1 MQNRSR
7 LFRSCL
13 LLWLSFAAF
22 VTRQVQVQ
30 PRKPHA
36 YGGMKNCRIILS
48 SLLLCLGLV
57 ARVAVAD
64 MAVSTNV
71 ITSDLPSTGSAWNP
85 SISGDGR
92 YVAFLYTFTNN
103 GSDIYV
109 HDRVTGINR
118 TMTPSPTGWSD
129 GTPSCGPR
137 ISRDGRY
144 IVFSSADRELA
155 ASVMTGMQG
164 VFVYDQQTRTVEWI
178 GGYYSCNLGISAD
191 GRYVTYMLPIVLP
204 GGVWAGYRTF
214 LWDRVTQ
221 STEQLNIPHS
231 ANGNIS
237 FSADGRYFLYKAE
250 RVFSGYSNTVYDM
263 FVYDRETGSSEQ
275 VNVNSA
281 GEVGNIDA
289 FHALAPQPSMSADGR
304 FVVFASASAN
314 LVANDTN
321 DAMDVFVR
329 DRTTG
334 TTERV
339 SVSSAGVQSALG
351 PYGNYN
357 HSPDISADGRYVVF
371 IGANGNLDP
380 SGDPLPGVFVRDRL
394 TGTTRR
400 IVSEYYAEWPVI
412 SADGRHV
419 AYRISYTPT
428 GPQMAIADISD
439 SAVGTGSVTLSAT
452 SLALTEGG
460 TAATYTISLAN
471 APSANVI
478 VVVSPGTQL
487 AAAPT
492 QLTFTPANWNAPQTV
507 TVQALQ
513 DGIAEGSHTGTLTH
527 TATSADPDYNGIA
540 IGSVNVAISEA
551 VIPVATLPVTDGVA
565 WTRSDLPVTGTAAPG
580 ATVTVSATNLT
591 TGTVS
596 AVSAVADANGAWSLT
611 LTGLASGNYTLQPD
625 AGGVKGSTLN
635 FALALSGGS
644 GGSGSLPLILTGA
657 SLYDI
662 DGAGNY
668 VGNGW
673 DTTGGNGAY
682 NFYLLS
688 ASNAFLNS
696 GNGAAASLNQDLSTP
711 GTYTFLY
718 RADGGGFNWPTP
730 SAGLNLFFNNNTN
743 PGISVSVPFN
753 VPTPALTAFGTGSLG
768 IVNADVVPGANAL
781 SFMAGDLKVT
791 LTAFSLMDYQNPAVP
806 PALPDLVSPGDTV
819 PNGLNDYSGVI
830 TLQVARES
838 ASSGGLSPVLLL
850 PGSGVWTQANLPLHG
865 TAPAGS
871 TVTLHVKNL
880 HTNAT
885 GTYTAVA
892 AADGTWS
899 ILVPDLEDCHYQL
912 QAEING
918 LFGNQEVIYLD
929 SHAPTT
935 ALSIGLA
942 GGGSGGG
949 GGGGTGTGGWY
960 SGAISLGLSAVD
972 DRFGHGV
979 GVDRIEYSLNA
990 GAWTVF
996 PGTGLTLE
1004 RDGIYN
1010 FCYRALDNAG
1020 NVEPVHCVPLWID
1033 MTAPVVTPRFDGTR
1047 NVLSLDAV
1055 DGVSGIGS
1063 LEVSFDGGASWS
1075 NSTGVVSFPQGG
1087 TYTVHYRC
1095 RDNAGNVT
1103 TGQTTVTVITP
1114 WVPPNPPYQ
1123 SNGGFITGGGQVNLA
1138 AGSAQFDF
1146 VVKYQKGDAVPKG
1159 NAQLQLTSGKF
1170 DFRSSSFDWLVTT
1183 PSQAWFAGSGTLN
1196 GTGDYGYLMSVI
1208 DIGSGSKSVDA
1219 LRLKV
1224 WNKANGAVVY
1234 DTQPGAADMA
1244 EPTLLLSKGNIT
1256 IHK

>member
-1 MQNRSR
+1 MGLFKSWGRQRTPVVGLVRTAASGESDTGVASATQPKAALGTERKSCR
-7 LFRSCL
+7 LFGL
-13 LLWLSFAAF
+13 GMD
-22 VTRQVQVQ
+22 
-30 PRKPHA
+30 
-36 YGGMKNCRIILS
+36 GGMKNCRLLLS
-48 SLLLCLGLV
+48 ALLLCLGLV
-57 ARVAVAD
+57 SHVAIAGI
-64 MAVSTNV
+64 AVSTAI
-71 ITSDLPSTGSAWNP
+71 ITADMPAAGYYLQP

-92 YVAFLYTFTNN
+92 YVTFLYSVVGKSDVFVHDRATGTNRQVTLSPTGEFSN
-103 GSDIYV
+103 GLSLNPIISTDGRYIVFGSLATNLMDGTPGIFVYDQVTQALERIADTGGFLKPNAISSDGRYV
-109 HDRVTGINR
+109 AYFGIHPYCCVKIFVHDRIAKTTEELTLSILDTGNEMNGPHISDDGRYVVYSSTKYTNDPNSYVFFHDRVTGI
-118 TMTPSPTGWSD
+118 TESQ
-129 GTPSCGPR
+129 
-137 ISRDGRY
+137 
-144 IVFSSADRELA
+144 EL
-155 ASVMTGMQG
+155 
-164 VFVYDQQTRTVEWI
+164 
-178 GGYYSCNLGISAD
+178 
-191 GRYVTYMLPIVLP
+191 
-204 GGVWAGYRTF
+204 
-214 LWDRVTQ
+214 
-221 STEQLNIPHS
+221 
-231 ANGNIS
+231 S
-237 FSADGRYFLYKAE
+237 FS
-250 RVFSGYSNTVYDM
+250 
-263 FVYDRETGSSEQ
+263 
-275 VNVNSA
+275 
-281 GEVGNIDA
+281 
-289 FHALAPQPSMSADGR
+289 PSMSSDGQ
-304 FVVFASASAN
+304 VVSFFLYGSG
-314 LVANDTN
+314 LY
-321 DAMDVFVR
+321 VR
-329 DRTTG
+329 DRSAG
-334 TTERV
+334 TTERI
-339 SVSSAGVQSALG
+339 SNYASA
-351 PYGNYN
+351 
-357 HSPDISADGRYVVF
+357 DITNLSADGRYVVYRE
-371 IGANGNLDP
+371 GGM
-380 SGDPLPGVFVRDRL
+380 PLVRDRVTGIEQTIPDYYRL
-394 TGTTRR
+394 TPY
-400 IVSEYYAEWPVI
+400 SPSI
-412 SADGRHV
+412 SAHGRYV
-419 AYRISYTPT
+419 AYETWSPAYANPF
-428 GPQMAIADISD
+428 QIAVADL
-439 SAVGTGSVTLSAT
+439 GSPAAVTLSAT
-452 SLALTEGG
+452 TLSLAEGG
-460 TAATYTISLAN
+460 TAGTYTISLAT
-471 APSANVI
+471 APAANV
-478 VVVSPGTQL
+478 VVTVSPGTQL
-487 AAAPT
+487 AASPT
-492 QLTFTPANWNAPQTV
+492 PLTFTPANWSVLQTV

>member
-1 MQNRSR
+1 MGLFTSLGRQCPPVVGLVRANASGESATGVASTTPPKAALGTERKACR
-7 LFRSCL
+7 LFGR
-13 LLWLSFAAF
+13 
-22 VTRQVQVQ
+22 VMD
-30 PRKPHA
+30 
-36 YGGMKNCRIILS
+36 GGMKNCRLLLS
-48 SLLLCLGLV
+48 ALLLCLGLV

-64 MAVSTNV
+64 IAVSTAI
-71 ITSDLPSTGSAWNP
+71 ITGDMPATGYVMQP

-92 YVAFLYTFTNN
+92 YVTFLYSLDGKSDVFVHDRATGTNRQVTLSPTGEPSNGTSVNPTISTDGRYIIFGSLATNLMDGTPGIFVYDQVTQALERISDGGILGNVPLLPIAISSDGRYAAFYGSTFFNGTYGDARIFVYDRIAKTTEVLAPSLIGPGVDTARLQISGDGRYVAYGVSRDRFSSNQDVFVYDRVTGTNEN
-103 GSDIYV
+103 VIFDSFGQVSYGMQQNSPSMSSDGRFVLFTAGDIFVRDRSAGTTERVSSYSYGGTIPNLSADGRYVVYKSGMLLV
-109 HDRVTGINR
+109 HDRVTGIEQVISDYYQL
-118 TMTPSPTGWSD
+118 TPYSPS
-129 GTPSCGPR
+129 
-137 ISRDGRY
+137 IS
-144 IVFSSADRELA
+144 EH
-155 ASVMTGMQG
+155 
-164 VFVYDQQTRTVEWI
+164 
-178 GGYYSCNLGISAD
+178 
-191 GRYVTYMLPIVLP
+191 GRYVAYET
-204 GGVWAGYRTF
+204 R
-214 LWDRVTQ
+214 
-221 STEQLNIPHS
+221 SS
-231 ANGNIS
+231 A
-237 FSADGRYFLYKAE
+237 Y
-250 RVFSGYSNTVYDM
+250 
-263 FVYDRETGSSEQ
+263 
-275 VNVNSA
+275 
-281 GEVGNIDA
+281 
-289 FHALAPQPSMSADGR
+289 
-304 FVVFASASAN
+304 AN
-314 LVANDTN
+314 LFQIAVAD
-321 DAMDVFVR
+321 
-329 DRTTG
+329 
-334 TTERV
+334 
-339 SVSSAGVQSALG
+339 LG
-351 PYGNYN
+351 
-357 HSPDISADGRYVVF
+357 SPA
-371 IGANGNLDP
+371 A
-380 SGDPLPGVFVRDRL
+380 
-394 TGTTRR
+394 
-400 IVSEYYAEWPVI
+400 
-412 SADGRHV
+412 
-419 AYRISYTPT
+419 
-428 GPQMAIADISD
+428 
-439 SAVGTGSVTLSAT
+439 VTLSAT
-452 SLALTEGG
+452 ALALAEGDAAG
-460 TAATYTISLAN
+460 GYTMVLADAPTAD
-471 APSANVI
+471 
-478 VVVSPGTQL
+478 VVVAVSPGTQL
-487 AAAPT
+487 AASPT
-492 QLTFTPANWNAPQTV
+492 QLTFTPANWNVPQTV

-540 IGSVNVAISEA
+540 IGSINVAISETP
-551 VIPVATLPVTDGVA
+551 VIPVATIPVTGGVA

-625 AGGVKGSTLN
+625 AGGVKGGTLS
-635 FALALSGGS
+635 FALALS

-668 VGNGW
+668 IGNGW

-682 NFYLLS
+682 NFYLLN
-688 ASNAFLNS
+688 AANAFLNS
-696 GNGAAASLNQDLSTP
+696 GNGASASLNQDISTP

-718 RADGGGFNWPTP
+718 RSDGGGFNWPTP

-753 VPTPALTAFGTGSLG
+753 VPTPALTAFGNGSLG
-768 IVNADVVPGANAL
+768 IVNVDVVPGANAL

-791 LTAFSLMDYQNPAVP
+791 LTAFSLIDYQNPAVP
-806 PALPDLVSPGDTV
+806 PAIADLVSPGDTV
-819 PNGLNDYSGVI
+819 PNGLNDYSGII
-830 TLQVARES
+830 TLQVARGS